1 MHGIMAYYGY
11 ESGYRYRRYRRPF
24 RGRKIVVVSVVLA
37 VLLAAVICFQRN
49 VSDILFSLSE
59 ASVQALTVGAA
70 NRAVSET
77 LAWNGI
83 DYEKMITVTRDGE
96 GNIVSLEAN
105 MQAVNLFARQTA
117 TVAMSELSVACE
129 EGVRVPLGAFT
140 GIEVLAGFGPK
151 VTFQIIPVGTVLCE
165 FVSDF
170 RSAGVNQ
177 TLHSIFMLVTASVSI
192 VMPSETR
199 EVCSETQVLICES
212 VIIGEVPKTYLSGN
226 LFGG

>member
-1 MHGIMAYYGY
+1 MAYYGY
-11 ESGYRYRRYRRPF
+11 ESCYRYRRYRRPF
-24 RGRKIVVVSVVLA
+24 RGKKIIVVSVVLA
-37 VLLAAVICFQRN
+37 VVLGAVIYFQRN
-49 VSDILFSLSE
+49 VSNILFSLSE
-59 ASVQALTVGAA
+59 ASVQALTVDAA

-105 MQAVNLFARQTA
+105 MQAVNIFARQTA
-117 TVAMSELSVACE
+117 TVAMSELSSACE

-177 TLHSIFMLVTASVSI
+177 TLHSVRMFVTATVSI
-192 VMPSETR
+192 VMPSQTR
-199 EVCSETQVLICES
+199 EVSSETEVLVCES
-212 VIIGEVPKTYLSGN
+212 VIVGTVPDIYWQGGI
-226 LFGG
+226 FGGASS